1 MIFTPDSVDREEPV
15 YLTDNLSTSYQRYVC
30 VCVFVHD
37 CYISNHLSCSS
48 CSNVVRYLK
57 NKNLS

>member
-30 VCVFVHD
+30 VCLFVHD
-37 CYISNHLSCSS
+37 CYI
-48 CSNVVRYLK
+48 VTIRRAVPVQM
-57 NKNLS
+57 